1 MTITTAEGFLSI
13 LEERYPVLVSA
24 RPILE
29 DIVDECFYEG
39 FTVKDFI
46 EEIRSCGKFDREII
60 KSLHIR
66 LFVIEWMRRTG
77 LYY

>member
-13 LEERYPVLVSA
+13 LEERYPILVSV

-29 DIVDECFYEG
+29 NIMDECFYEG

-46 EEIRSCGKFDREII
+46 EEIKSCGRFDKSIV
-60 KSLHIR
+60 KSLPIR

-77 LYY
+77 LY